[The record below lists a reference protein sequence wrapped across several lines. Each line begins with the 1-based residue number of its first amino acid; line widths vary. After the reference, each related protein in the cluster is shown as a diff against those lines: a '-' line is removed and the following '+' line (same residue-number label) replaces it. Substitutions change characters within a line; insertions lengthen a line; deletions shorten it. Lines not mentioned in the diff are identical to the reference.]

1 MTAEKKINKRIK
13 IIGCGKMA
21 SAILDAWLKKSISPQ
36 DIYVDDPKPSEWLLE
51 KKKQGL
57 NINTNED
64 ILFDYCF
71 IGVKPQSLDEIKLKL
86 KTLSQKNVTF
96 VSMLAGIKI
105 NRLEGI
111 IGKDESIVRIMPNLP
126 AEILKGVTAVK
137 ENKRVEPKQSKNLAL
152 LLEAFGETVK
162 FVEER
167 KFDAVTAISGSGPA
181 YIFLIAELMT
191 EVGINLGLSYDEAFK
206 LVKHTIDGAGSLIV
220 NSSLKPQKLR
230 ENVTSPGGTTHEAL
244 AVMMNKDNGLPKI
257 FSAAIKAAAV
267 SYTHLTL
274 PTSDLV

>member
-1 MTAEKKINKRIK
+1 MTAEKKINQRIK

-51 KKKQGL
+51 KKKHGL
-57 NINTNED
+57 NINTKAD
-64 ILFDYCF
+64 VSFDYCF

-86 KTLSQKNVTF
+86 KGLSKKNVTF

-105 NRLEGI
+105 NRLQDI

-167 KFDAVTAISGSGPA
+167 KFDAVTALSGSGPA

-257 FSAAIKAAAV
+257 FSAAIKAAAQRSKELSKV
-267 SYTHLTL
+267 
-274 PTSDLV
+274 

>member
-1 MTAEKKINKRIK
+1 VTAVKKFNKQIK

-21 SAILDAWLKKSISPQ
+21 SAILDAWLKNSVSPQ
-36 DIYVDDPKPSEWLLE
+36 NIYVDDPKPSEWLLE

-57 NINTNED
+57 NINITDD
-64 ILFDYCF
+64 ISFDYCF
-71 IGVKPQSLDEIKLKL
+71 IGVKPQSLNEIKLKL
-86 KTLSQKNVTF
+86 KMLSKKNVTF

-105 NRLEGI
+105 NRLESI

-126 AEILKGVTAVK
+126 AEIKKGVTAIK
-137 ENKRVEPKQSKNLAL
+137 ENEMVEPKQSKNLNI

-162 FVEER
+162 FSEES

-191 EVGINLGLSYDEAFK
+191 EVGVNLGLSYDEAFK

-220 NSSLKPQKLR
+220 NSKLEPRKLR

-244 AVMMNKDNGLPKI
+244 LVMMNKENGLSKI
-257 FSAAIKAAAV
+257 FSAAIEAAAKRSKELSKV
-267 SYTHLTL
+267 
-274 PTSDLV
+274 

>member
-1 MTAEKKINKRIK
+1 MTGEKKINKKIK

-21 SAILDAWLKKSISPQ
+21 SAILDAWLKKSIFHQ
-36 DIYVDDPKPSEWLLE
+36 NIYVDDPKPSDWLLD
-51 KKKQGL
+51 KKKYGL
-57 NINTNED
+57 NLNTKAD
-64 ILFDYCF
+64 VQFDYCF
-71 IGVKPQSLDEIKLKL
+71 IGVKPQSLNEIKLKL
-86 KTLSQKNVTF
+86 KTLAKKKVTF

-105 NRLEGI
+105 NSLEGI

-137 ENKRVEPKQSKNLAL
+137 ENERVEPKQSKNLAI
-152 LLEAFGETVK
+152 LLEAFGEVVK
-162 FVEER
+162 FSEES

-220 NSSLKPQKLR
+220 NSPLKPRKLR
-230 ENVTSPGGTTHEAL
+230 ENVTSPGGTTYEAL
-244 AVMMNKDNGLPKI
+244 AVMMNKDNGLSKI
-257 FSAAIKAAAV
+257 FSAAIKAAARR
-267 SYTHLTL
+267 SKEL
-274 PTSDLV
+274 SKI

>member
-1 MTAEKKINKRIK
+1 MTAEKKINQRIK

-51 KKKQGL
+51 KKKHGL
-57 NINTNED
+57 NINTKAD
-64 ILFDYCF
+64 VSFDYCF

-86 KTLSQKNVTF
+86 KGLSKKNVTF

-105 NRLEGI
+105 NKLEDI
-111 IGKDESIVRIMPNLP
+111 IGKDESIARIMPNLP

-257 FSAAIKAAAV
+257 FSAAIKAAAQRSKELSKV
-267 SYTHLTL
+267 
-274 PTSDLV
+274 

>member
-36 DIYVDDPKPSEWLLE
+36 NIYVDDPKPSEWLLE

-57 NINTNED
+57 NINTKAD
-64 ILFDYCF
+64 LSFDYCF
-71 IGVKPQSLDEIKLKL
+71 IGVKPQSLDEIKLEL
-86 KTLSQKNVTF
+86 KTLSKKNVTF

-137 ENKRVEPKQSKNLAL
+137 ENERVEPKQSKNLAI

-162 FVEER
+162 FSEES

-220 NSSLKPQKLR
+220 NSSLEPQKLR

-244 AVMMNKDNGLPKI
+244 TVMMNKANGLPKI
-257 FSAAIKAAAV
+257 FSTAIKAAAQRSKELSKV
-267 SYTHLTL
+267 
-274 PTSDLV
+274 

>member
-1 MTAEKKINKRIK
+1 MTAEKKINQRIK

-51 KKKQGL
+51 KKKHGL
-57 NINTNED
+57 NINTKAD
-64 ILFDYCF
+64 VSFDYCF
-71 IGVKPQSLDEIKLKL
+71 IGVKPQSLDEIKLEL
-86 KTLSQKNVTF
+86 KGLSKKNVTF

-105 NRLEGI
+105 NRLEDI

-257 FSAAIKAAAV
+257 FSAAIKAAAQRSKELSKV
-267 SYTHLTL
+267 
-274 PTSDLV
+274 

>member
-1 MTAEKKINKRIK
+1 MTAEKKINQRIK

-21 SAILDAWLKKSISPQ
+21 SAILDAWLKKSISLQ

-51 KKKQGL
+51 KKKHGL
-57 NINTNED
+57 NINTKAD
-64 ILFDYCF
+64 VSFDYCF

-86 KTLSQKNVTF
+86 KGLSKKNVTF

-105 NRLEGI
+105 NRLEDI

-152 LLEAFGETVK
+152 LLEAFGETVN
-162 FVEER
+162 FVEEK

-206 LVKHTIDGAGSLIV
+206 LVKHTIDGAGSLMV

-257 FSAAIKAAAV
+257 FSAAIKAAAQRSKELSKV
-267 SYTHLTL
+267 
-274 PTSDLV
+274 

>member
-1 MTAEKKINKRIK
+1 MTAEKKINQRIK

-21 SAILDAWLKKSISPQ
+21 SAILDAWLKKSISPE
-36 DIYVDDPKPSEWLLE
+36 DIYVDDPKPSKWLLE
-51 KKKQGL
+51 KKKHGL
-57 NINTNED
+57 NINIKAD
-64 ILFDYCF
+64 VSFDYCF

-86 KTLSQKNVTF
+86 KGLSKKNVTF

-105 NRLEGI
+105 NRLEDI

-191 EVGINLGLSYDEAFK
+191 EVGINLGLSYDEASK

-244 AVMMNKDNGLPKI
+244 AVMMNEDNGLPKI
-257 FSAAIKAAAV
+257 FSVAIKAAAQRSKELSKV
-267 SYTHLTL
+267 
-274 PTSDLV
+274 

>member
-1 MTAEKKINKRIK
+1 MTAEKKINQRIK

-51 KKKQGL
+51 KKKHGL
-57 NINTNED
+57 NINTKAD
-64 ILFDYCF
+64 VSFDYCF

-86 KTLSQKNVTF
+86 KSLSKKNVTF

-105 NRLEGI
+105 NRLEDI

-257 FSAAIKAAAV
+257 FSAAIKAAAQRSKELSKV
-267 SYTHLTL
+267 
-274 PTSDLV
+274 

>member
-1 MTAEKKINKRIK
+1 MTAEKKINQRIK

-51 KKKQGL
+51 KKKHGL
-57 NINTNED
+57 NINTKAD
-64 ILFDYCF
+64 LSFDYCF

-86 KTLSQKNVTF
+86 KGLSKKNVTF

-105 NRLEGI
+105 NRLEDI

-162 FVEER
+162 IVEER

-257 FSAAIKAAAV
+257 FSAAIKAAAQRSKELSKV
-267 SYTHLTL
+267 
-274 PTSDLV
+274 

>member
-1 MTAEKKINKRIK
+1 MTAEKKINQRIK

-36 DIYVDDPKPSEWLLE
+36 DIYVDDPKPSDWLLE
-51 KKKQGL
+51 KKKHGL
-57 NINTNED
+57 NINTKAD
-64 ILFDYCF
+64 VSFDYCF

-86 KTLSQKNVTF
+86 KGLSKKNVTF

-105 NRLEGI
+105 NRLEDI
-111 IGKDESIVRIMPNLP
+111 IGEDESIVRIMPNLP

-257 FSAAIKAAAV
+257 FSAAIKAAAQRSKELSKV
-267 SYTHLTL
+267 
-274 PTSDLV
+274 

>member
-1 MTAEKKINKRIK
+1 MTAEKKINQRIK

-36 DIYVDDPKPSEWLLE
+36 DIYVDDPKPSEWLL
-51 KKKQGL
+51 KKKKHGL
-57 NINTNED
+57 NINTKAD
-64 ILFDYCF
+64 VSFDYCF

-86 KTLSQKNVTF
+86 KSLSKKNVTF

-105 NRLEGI
+105 NRLEDI

-206 LVKHTIDGAGSLIV
+206 LVKHTIDGAGSLMV

-257 FSAAIKAAAV
+257 FSAAIKAAAQRSKELSKV
-267 SYTHLTL
+267 
-274 PTSDLV
+274 

>member
-1 MTAEKKINKRIK
+1 MTAEKKINQRIK

-51 KKKQGL
+51 KKKHGL
-57 NINTNED
+57 NINTKAD
-64 ILFDYCF
+64 VSFDYCF

-86 KTLSQKNVTF
+86 KGLSKKNVTF

-105 NRLEGI
+105 NRLEDI

-126 AEILKGVTAVK
+126 AQVLKGVTAVK
-137 ENKRVEPKQSKNLAL
+137 ENKRVEPSQSKNLAL

-206 LVKHTIDGAGSLIV
+206 LVKHTIDGAGSLMV

-257 FSAAIKAAAV
+257 FSAAIKAAAQRSKELSKV
-267 SYTHLTL
+267 
-274 PTSDLV
+274 

>member
-1 MTAEKKINKRIK
+1 MTAEKKINQRIK

-51 KKKQGL
+51 KKKHGL
-57 NINTNED
+57 NINTKAD
-64 ILFDYCF
+64 VSFDYCF

-86 KTLSQKNVTF
+86 KSLSKKNVTF

-105 NRLEGI
+105 NRLEDI

-162 FVEER
+162 FVEES

-257 FSAAIKAAAV
+257 FSAAIKAAAQRSKELSKV
-267 SYTHLTL
+267 
-274 PTSDLV
+274 

>member
-1 MTAEKKINKRIK
+1 MTAEKKINQRIK

-51 KKKQGL
+51 KKKHGL
-57 NINTNED
+57 NINTKAD
-64 ILFDYCF
+64 VSFDYCF

-86 KTLSQKNVTF
+86 KGLSKKNVTF

-105 NRLEGI
+105 NRLEDI

-162 FVEER
+162 FVEEK

-244 AVMMNKDNGLPKI
+244 AVLMNKDNGLPKI
-257 FSAAIKAAAV
+257 FSAVIKAAAQRSKELSKV
-267 SYTHLTL
+267 
-274 PTSDLV
+274 

>member
-1 MTAEKKINKRIK
+1 MTAEKKINQRIK

-21 SAILDAWLKKSISPQ
+21 SAILDAWLKKSMSPQ

-51 KKKQGL
+51 KKKHGL
-57 NINTNED
+57 NINTKAD
-64 ILFDYCF
+64 VSFDYCF

-86 KTLSQKNVTF
+86 KGLSKKNVTF

-105 NRLEGI
+105 NRLEDI

-162 FVEER
+162 IVEER

-244 AVMMNKDNGLPKI
+244 AVMMNEDNGLPKI
-257 FSAAIKAAAV
+257 FSAAIKAAAQRSKELSKV
-267 SYTHLTL
+267 
-274 PTSDLV
+274 

>member
-1 MTAEKKINKRIK
+1 VTEETKINQRIK

-51 KKKQGL
+51 KKKHGL
-57 NINTNED
+57 NINTKAD
-64 ILFDYCF
+64 VSFDYCF

-86 KTLSQKNVTF
+86 KGLSKKNVTF

-105 NRLEGI
+105 NRLEDI

-257 FSAAIKAAAV
+257 FSAAIKAAAQRSKELSKV
-267 SYTHLTL
+267 
-274 PTSDLV
+274 

>member
-1 MTAEKKINKRIK
+1 MTAEKKINQRIK

-51 KKKQGL
+51 KKKHGL
-57 NINTNED
+57 NINTKAD
-64 ILFDYCF
+64 VSFDYCF

-86 KTLSQKNVTF
+86 KGLSKKNVTF

-105 NRLEGI
+105 NRLEDI

-137 ENKRVEPKQSKNLAL
+137 ENKMVEPKQSKNLAL

-220 NSSLKPQKLR
+220 NSSLKPKKLR

-257 FSAAIKAAAV
+257 FSAAIKAAAQRSKELSKV
-267 SYTHLTL
+267 
-274 PTSDLV
+274 

>member
-1 MTAEKKINKRIK
+1 MTATKKINKRIK

-51 KKKQGL
+51 KKKHGL
-57 NINTNED
+57 NINTKAD
-64 ILFDYCF
+64 VSFDYCF

-86 KTLSQKNVTF
+86 KGLSKKNVTF

-105 NRLEGI
+105 NRLEDI

-206 LVKHTIDGAGSLIV
+206 LVKHTIDGAGSLMV

-244 AVMMNKDNGLPKI
+244 AVLMNKDNGLPKI
-257 FSAAIKAAAV
+257 FSAAIKAAAQRSKELSKV
-267 SYTHLTL
+267 
-274 PTSDLV
+274 

>member
-1 MTAEKKINKRIK
+1 MTIEKKINTRIK

-21 SAILDAWLKKSISPQ
+21 SAILDAWLKKSISPKN
-36 DIYVDDPKPSEWLLE
+36 IYVDDPKPSEWLLE
-51 KKKQGL
+51 KKKYGL
-57 NINTNED
+57 NINTKAD
-64 ILFDYCF
+64 VSFDFCF
-71 IGVKPQSLDEIKLKL
+71 IGVKPQSLDEIKFKL
-86 KTLSQKNVTF
+86 KKLSKKKVTF

-126 AEILKGVTAVK
+126 AEILKGVTAIK
-137 ENKRVEPKQSKNLAL
+137 ENERVEPKQLKNLAI
-152 LLEAFGETVK
+152 LLETFGETVT
-162 FVEER
+162 FSEES

-220 NSSLKPQKLR
+220 NSSLKPKVLR

-244 AVMMNKDNGLPKI
+244 AVMMDKDNGLPKI
-257 FSAAIKAAAV
+257 FSAAIKAAAQRSKELSKV
-267 SYTHLTL
+267 
-274 PTSDLV
+274 

>member
-1 MTAEKKINKRIK
+1 MTAEKKINQRIK

-51 KKKQGL
+51 KKKHGL
-57 NINTNED
+57 NINTKAD
-64 ILFDYCF
+64 VSFDYCF

-86 KTLSQKNVTF
+86 KGLSKKNVTF

-105 NRLEGI
+105 NRLEDI

-162 FVEER
+162 FVEEK

-257 FSAAIKAAAV
+257 FSAAIKAAAQRSKELSKV
-267 SYTHLTL
+267 
-274 PTSDLV
+274 

>member
-1 MTAEKKINKRIK
+1 MTAEKKINQRIK

-51 KKKQGL
+51 KKKHGL
-57 NINTNED
+57 NINTKAD
-64 ILFDYCF
+64 VSFDYCF

-86 KTLSQKNVTF
+86 KSLSKKNVTF

-105 NRLEGI
+105 NRLEDI
-111 IGKDESIVRIMPNLP
+111 IGEDESIVRIMPNLP

-206 LVKHTIDGAGSLIV
+206 LVKHTIDGAGSLMV

-257 FSAAIKAAAV
+257 FSAAIKAAAQRSKELSKV
-267 SYTHLTL
+267 
-274 PTSDLV
+274 

>member
-1 MTAEKKINKRIK
+1 MTAEKKINQRIK

-51 KKKQGL
+51 QKKHGL
-57 NINTNED
+57 NINTKAD
-64 ILFDYCF
+64 VSFDYCF
-71 IGVKPQSLDEIKLKL
+71 IGVKPQSLDEIKIKL
-86 KTLSQKNVTF
+86 KGLSKKNVTF

-105 NRLEGI
+105 NRLEDI

-206 LVKHTIDGAGSLIV
+206 LVKHTIDGAGSLMV

-257 FSAAIKAAAV
+257 FSAAIKAAAQRSKELSKV
-267 SYTHLTL
+267 
-274 PTSDLV
+274 

>member
-1 MTAEKKINKRIK
+1 MTAEKKINQRIK

-51 KKKQGL
+51 KKKHGL
-57 NINTNED
+57 NINTKAD
-64 ILFDYCF
+64 VSFDYCF

-86 KTLSQKNVTF
+86 KMLSKKNVTF

-105 NRLEGI
+105 NRLEDI

-167 KFDAVTAISGSGPA
+167 KFDAVTAISGSGPS

-191 EVGINLGLSYDEAFK
+191 EVGINLCLSYDEAFK

-244 AVMMNKDNGLPKI
+244 TVMMNKDNSLPKI
-257 FSAAIKAAAV
+257 FSAAIKAAAQRSKELSKV
-267 SYTHLTL
+267 
-274 PTSDLV
+274 

>member
-1 MTAEKKINKRIK
+1 MTAEKKINQRIK

-51 KKKQGL
+51 KKKHGL
-57 NINTNED
+57 NINTKAD
-64 ILFDYCF
+64 VSFDYCF

-86 KTLSQKNVTF
+86 KELSKKNVTF

-105 NRLEGI
+105 NRLEDI

-137 ENKRVEPKQSKNLAL
+137 ENKRVEPKQSKNLEL

-162 FVEER
+162 FVDEI

-257 FSAAIKAAAV
+257 FSAAIKAAAQRSKELSKV
-267 SYTHLTL
+267 
-274 PTSDLV
+274 

>member
-1 MTAEKKINKRIK
+1 MTAEKKINQRIK

-51 KKKQGL
+51 KKKHGL
-57 NINTNED
+57 NINTKAD
-64 ILFDYCF
+64 VSFDYCF

-86 KTLSQKNVTF
+86 KGLSKKNVTF

-105 NRLEGI
+105 NRLEDI

-230 ENVTSPGGTTHEAL
+230 ENVTSPGGTTYAAL
-244 AVMMNKDNGLPKI
+244 AVLMNKDNGLPKI
-257 FSAAIKAAAV
+257 FSAAIKAAAQRSKELSKV
-267 SYTHLTL
+267 
-274 PTSDLV
+274 

>member
-1 MTAEKKINKRIK
+1 MTAEKKINQRIK

-21 SAILDAWLKKSISPQ
+21 SAILDAWLKKLISPQ

-51 KKKQGL
+51 KKKHGL
-57 NINTNED
+57 NLNTKAD
-64 ILFDYCF
+64 VSFDYCF

-86 KTLSQKNVTF
+86 KGLSKKNVTF

-105 NRLEGI
+105 NRLEDI

-126 AEILKGVTAVK
+126 AEILKGVAAVK

-257 FSAAIKAAAV
+257 FSAAIKAAAQRSKELSKV
-267 SYTHLTL
+267 
-274 PTSDLV
+274 

>member
-1 MTAEKKINKRIK
+1 MTIAKKIDKRIK

-36 DIYVDDPKPSEWLLE
+36 NIYVDDPKPSEWLRE
-51 KKKQGL
+51 KKKDGL
-57 NINTNED
+57 NINTKAD
-64 ILFDYCF
+64 VSFDYCF
-71 IGVKPQSLDEIKLKL
+71 IGVKPQTLAEIELKL
-86 KTLSQKNVTF
+86 KTLSKKNVTF

-105 NRLEGI
+105 KRLEAI
-111 IGKDESIVRIMPNLP
+111 IGKEESIVRIMPNLP
-126 AEILKGVTAVK
+126 AEILKGVTAFK
-137 ENKRVEPKQSKNLAL
+137 ENGRVEAKQSKNLAT

-162 FVEER
+162 FDEES

-191 EVGINLGLSYDEAFK
+191 EVGINLGLTYDEAFK

-220 NSSLKPQKLR
+220 NSSSRPQKLR

-257 FSAAIKAAAV
+257 FSAAIKAAAQK
-267 SYTHLTL
+267 SKEL
-274 PTSDLV
+274 SRA

>member
-1 MTAEKKINKRIK
+1 MTAEKKINQRIK

-51 KKKQGL
+51 KKKHGL
-57 NINTNED
+57 NINTKAD
-64 ILFDYCF
+64 VSFDYCF

-86 KTLSQKNVTF
+86 KGLSKKNVTF

-105 NRLEGI
+105 NRLEDI

-244 AVMMNKDNGLPKI
+244 AVLMNEDNGLPKI
-257 FSAAIKAAAV
+257 FSAAIKAAAQRSKELSKV
-267 SYTHLTL
+267 
-274 PTSDLV
+274 

>member
-1 MTAEKKINKRIK
+1 MTAEKKINQRIK

-21 SAILDAWLKKSISPQ
+21 SAILDAWLKKSMSPQ
-36 DIYVDDPKPSEWLLE
+36 DIYVDDPKPSEWLIE
-51 KKKQGL
+51 KKKYGL
-57 NINTNED
+57 NINTKAD
-64 ILFDYCF
+64 LSFDYCF

-86 KTLSQKNVTF
+86 KSLSKKNVTF

-105 NRLEGI
+105 NRLEDI
-111 IGKDESIVRIMPNLP
+111 IGEDESIVRIMPNLP

-152 LLEAFGETVK
+152 FLEAFGETVK

-206 LVKHTIDGAGSLIV
+206 LVKHTIDGAGSLMV

-244 AVMMNKDNGLPKI
+244 AVMMNKENGLPNI
-257 FSAAIKAAAV
+257 FSAAIKAAAQR
-267 SYTHLTL
+267 SKEL
-274 PTSDLV
+274 SND

>member
-1 MTAEKKINKRIK
+1 MTAAKKINKQIK

-36 DIYVDDPKPSEWLLE
+36 NIYVDDPKPSRWLLD
-51 KKKQGL
+51 KKEYGL
-57 NINTNED
+57 NINTTVD
-64 ILFDYCF
+64 VSFDYCF
-71 IGVKPQSLDEIKLKL
+71 IGVKPQSLSEIELKL
-86 KTLSQKNVTF
+86 KTLSKKNVTF

-126 AEILKGVTAVK
+126 AEIQKGVTAVK
-137 ENKRVEPKQSKNLAL
+137 ENERVEPKQSKYLAR

-162 FVEER
+162 FSEES

-191 EVGINLGLSYDEAFK
+191 EVGTNLGLSYDEAFK

-220 NSSLKPQKLR
+220 NSSLQPKKLR

-244 AVMMNKDNGLPKI
+244 AVMMNKNNGLSKI
-257 FSAAIKAAAV
+257 FTEAIKAAAQR
-267 SYTHLTL
+267 SKEL
-274 PTSDLV
+274 SKI

>member
-1 MTAEKKINKRIK
+1 MTAEKKINQRIK

-51 KKKQGL
+51 KKKHGL
-57 NINTNED
+57 NINTKAD
-64 ILFDYCF
+64 VSFDYCF

-86 KTLSQKNVTF
+86 KGLSKKNVTF

-105 NRLEGI
+105 NRLEDI

-137 ENKRVEPKQSKNLAL
+137 ENKWVEPKQSKNLAL

-167 KFDAVTAISGSGPA
+167 KFDAVTALSGSGPA

-257 FSAAIKAAAV
+257 FSAAIKAAAQRSKELSKV
-267 SYTHLTL
+267 
-274 PTSDLV
+274 

>member
-1 MTAEKKINKRIK
+1 MTEETKINKRIK

-51 KKKQGL
+51 KKKHGL
-57 NINTNED
+57 NINTKAD
-64 ILFDYCF
+64 VSFDYCF

-86 KTLSQKNVTF
+86 KGLSKKNVTF

-105 NRLEGI
+105 NRLEDI

-137 ENKRVEPKQSKNLAL
+137 ENKRVEPKQSNNLAL
-152 LLEAFGETVK
+152 LLGAFGETVK
-162 FVEER
+162 FVDER

-244 AVMMNKDNGLPKI
+244 AVLMNKDNGLPKI
-257 FSAAIKAAAV
+257 FSEAIKAAAQRSKELSKV
-267 SYTHLTL
+267 
-274 PTSDLV
+274 